1 MKLNKSGD
9 LDSDDLMGA
18 YPDHT
23 TTASSYQII
32 PEINYQTLC
41 YLLLEKFDN
50 LLEKGLTFLTN
61 RYEELCK
68 EHGVPNANTPNH
80 DRSLLHQAAVDESND
95 KLSAIWLED
104 VYYGTHDPL
113 YPLRDYLLELGVF
126 LDWKIIDNRTG
137 ETTPCPPALSYNEE
151 EDRLTST
158 AYRNP
163 LAECDVPSSEIMEA
177 LKNLRGRLDVSTV
190 DLAVEMNIPTSDV
203 IMIEHKGDYRSDTGL
218 VGVDCVRE
226 FEARND
232 VRFMFDLIPVRTVVD
247 NDD

>member
-1 MKLNKSGD
+1 MEVNRSGD
-9 LDSDDLMGA
+9 LNSGDWA
-18 YPDHT
+18 YHDHT
-23 TTASSYQII
+23 TAALSYPII
-32 PEINYQTLC
+32 PEIDYRTLC
-41 YLLLEKFDN
+41 FLLLEKFDN
-50 LLEKGLTFLTN
+50 LLEKGLTALTD

-68 EHGVPNANTPNH
+68 ENDVPDHG
-80 DRSLLHQAAVDESND
+80 RSLLHQAAVDESND
-95 KLSAIWLED
+95 KLSDVWLED
-104 VYYGTHDPL
+104 VYYGVHDPL

-137 ETTPCPPALSYNEE
+137 EITPCPPPLSYNEE

-163 LAECDVPSSEIMEA
+163 LAERDVPSSEIMET

-203 IMIEHKGDYRSDTGL
+203 ITIEHTGDYRSDAGL
-218 VGVDCVRE
+218 VGVDCIRA
-226 FEARND
+226 FEAKND
-232 VRFMFDLIPVRTVVD
+232 VRFMFDLIPVNVTNNG

>member
-1 MKLNKSGD
+1 MEVNKSGD
-9 LDSDDLMGA
+9 LDSDDLMEA

-41 YLLLEKFDN
+41 FLLLEKFDN
-50 LLEKGLTFLTN
+50 LLEKGLTALTD

-68 EHGVPNANTPNH
+68 ENDVSEHG
-80 DRSLLHQAAVDESND
+80 RSLLHQAAVDESND
-95 KLSAIWLED
+95 KLSDVWLED

-126 LDWKIIDNRTG
+126 IDWKVIDNRTG
-137 ETTPCPPALSYNEE
+137 ETTPWPPPLSYNEE

-163 LAECDVPSSEIMEA
+163 LAEHDVPSSEIMET

-203 IMIEHKGDYRSDTGL
+203 ITIEHTGDHRSDAGL
-218 VGVDCVRE
+218 VGVDCIRA
-226 FEARND
+226 FEAKND

>member
-9 LDSDDLMGA
+9 LNSGDLS
-18 YPDHT
+18 YHDHT
-23 TTASSYQII
+23 TAALSYQII

-41 YLLLEKFDN
+41 FLLLEKFDN
-50 LLEKGLTFLTN
+50 LLEKGLTALTD

-68 EHGVPNANTPNH
+68 ENDVSEHG
-80 DRSLLHQAAVDESND
+80 RSLLHQAAVDESND
-95 KLSAIWLED
+95 KLSDVWLED
-104 VYYGTHDPL
+104 VYYGVHDPL

-137 ETTPCPPALSYNEE
+137 ETTPCPPPLSYNEE

-163 LAECDVPSSEIMEA
+163 LAEHDVPSSEIMET

-203 IMIEHKGDYRSDTGL
+203 ITIEHTGDHRSAAGL
-218 VGVDCVRE
+218 VGVDCIRA
-226 FEARND
+226 FEAKND
-232 VRFMFDLIPVRTVVD
+232 VRFMFDLIPVNVTNNG
-247 NDD
+247 NDA

>member
-1 MKLNKSGD
+1 MEFNRSGD
-9 LDSDDLMGA
+9 FNSGDSA
-18 YPDHT
+18 YHDHT
-23 TTASSYQII
+23 TAALSYPII
-32 PEINYQTLC
+32 PEIDYRTLC
-41 YLLLEKFDN
+41 FLLLEKFDN

-68 EHGVPNANTPNH
+68 GHGVPNADTPNH

-137 ETTPCPPALSYNEE
+137 ETTPCPPPLSYNEE

-163 LAECDVPSSEIMEA
+163 LAEHDVPSSEIMET
-177 LKNLRGRLDVSTV
+177 LKNLRGRLDLSTV

-203 IMIEHKGDYRSDTGL
+203 ITIEHTGDHRSDAGL
-218 VGVDCVRE
+218 VGVDCIRA
-226 FEARND
+226 FEAKND

>member
-1 MKLNKSGD
+1 MEVNRSGD
-9 LDSDDLMGA
+9 LNSGDLA
-18 YPDHT
+18 YHDHT
-23 TTASSYQII
+23 TAALSYPII
-32 PEINYQTLC
+32 PEIDYRTLC
-41 YLLLEKFDN
+41 FLLLEKFDN
-50 LLEKGLTFLTN
+50 LLKKGLTALTD

-68 EHGVPNANTPNH
+68 KHGVPSTDTPDH
-80 DRSLLHQAAVDESND
+80 GRFLLHQAAVDESND
-95 KLSAIWLED
+95 KLSDVWLED
-104 VYYGTHDPL
+104 VYYGVHDPL

-137 ETTPCPPALSYNEE
+137 EITPCSPPLSYNEE

-163 LAECDVPSSEIMEA
+163 LAERDVSSSEIMET

-203 IMIEHKGDYRSDTGL
+203 ITIEHTGDHRSDAGL
-218 VGVDCVRE
+218 VGVDCIRA
-226 FEARND
+226 FEAKND
-232 VRFMFDLIPVRTVVD
+232 VRFMFDLIPVNVTNNG

>member
-1 MKLNKSGD
+1 MEVNKSGD
-9 LDSDDLMGA
+9 LDSDDLMEA
-18 YPDHT
+18 YHDHT
-23 TTASSYQII
+23 TAALSYPII

-41 YLLLEKFDN
+41 FLLLEKFDN
-50 LLEKGLTFLTN
+50 LLENGLTALTD

-68 EHGVPNANTPNH
+68 ENDVSEHG
-80 DRSLLHQAAVDESND
+80 RSLLHQAAVDESND
-95 KLSAIWLED
+95 KLSDVWLED
-104 VYYGTHDPL
+104 VYYGVHDPL

-137 ETTPCPPALSYNEE
+137 ETTPCPPPLSYNEE

-163 LAECDVPSSEIMEA
+163 LAEHDVPSSEIMET

-203 IMIEHKGDYRSDTGL
+203 ITIEHTGDHRSDAGL
-218 VGVDCVRE
+218 VGVDCIRA
-226 FEARND
+226 FEAKND
-232 VRFMFDLIPVRTVVD
+232 VRFMFDLIPVNVTNNG
-247 NDD
+247 NDA